1 MRLASLVLASPYGAL
16 EDLRPVQQRR
26 LQNWDELFPIDMD
39 EEGGN
44 DGTESAGQ
52 QCVVEA
58 NALTGRPWRE
68 ALLYASDEESRAE
81 SLGRGQLAARLPDAS
96 VPTMLLRGGSADPV
110 EPSWDLSDRTD
121 VKMREYMF
129 SGHLP
134 FIDNR
139 EEVLFDLLAHL
150 DAADGVST
158 NRNGVGVS

>member
-1 MRLASLVLASPYGAL
+1 
-16 EDLRPVQQRR
+16 
-26 LQNWDELFPIDMD
+26 
-39 EEGGN
+39 
-44 DGTESAGQ
+44 
-52 QCVVEA
+52 
-58 NALTGRPWRE
+58 
-68 ALLYASDEESRAE
+68 
-81 SLGRGQLAARLPDAS
+81 
-96 VPTMLLRGGSADPV
+96 MLLRGGSADPV